1 MSSSDTENRLRD
13 WRYGQVQAE
22 RLAAALLHI
31 EGFRDV
37 DPQHPLGGPHGLK
50 DVLCKKDD
58 LLWVA
63 AAHFP
68 PTRQSFPEIKTKFI
82 HDLNGVSANGAQ
94 AFAFFVNQHLTAGE
108 RNDLTAQCSGL
119 TAEIY
124 HLERMCGLLNAP
136 KGCGI
141 RLEYLRIPMTEAE
154 QWVFWS
160 NMNADVIRVLVENEE
175 RHDIRLSR
183 LDNKLDLI
191 LARTKA
197 LDDHLTAAT
206 SSARPRMV
214 TVRKS
219 RDADC
224 VIDRQH
230 SLLVASYCDR
240 RPRLSRIS
248 ARSAKG
254 GSGVDR
260 AEWILVANCRLRSAV
275 AERAC
280 WLDIR
285 FCGLVA
291 PAPRRVA
298 RQD

>member
-37 DPQHPLGGPHGLK
+37 DPQHPLGGPDGLK

-94 AFAFFVNQHLTAGE
+94 AFAFFVNQHLTGGE

-124 HLERMCGLLNAP
+124 HLEHMCGLLNAP

-154 QWVFWS
+154 QWAFRS

-197 LDDHLTAAT
+197 LDDYLTAST
-206 SSARPRMV
+206 SSLAQGWSPFESLEMPTASLTVSTLCGLHRIV
-214 TVRKS
+214 TEGLGYPESVRGRLRAVQVWIGRS
-219 RDADC
+219 GSSLQTADY
-224 VIDRQH
+224 VPPSQRE
-230 SLLVASYCDR
+230 LVA
-240 RPRLSRIS
+240 
-248 ARSAKG
+248 
-254 GSGVDR
+254 
-260 AEWILVANCRLRSAV
+260 
-275 AERAC
+275 
-280 WLDIR
+280 
-285 FCGLVA
+285 
-291 PAPRRVA
+291 
-298 RQD
+298 